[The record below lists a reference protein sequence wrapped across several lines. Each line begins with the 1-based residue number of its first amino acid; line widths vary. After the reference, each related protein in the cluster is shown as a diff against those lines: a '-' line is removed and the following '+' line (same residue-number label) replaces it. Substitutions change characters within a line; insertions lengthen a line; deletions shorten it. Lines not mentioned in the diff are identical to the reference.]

1 MHIKTPGLVDVVV
14 LLRYQSSMKVL
25 TTQKETMTR
34 ELLSEAIIAEK
45 VLTLTNLLRV
55 KPLIPSYLYSFHLTK
70 KKTYFF
76 LVQIFILEDF
86 KAKVISDYHHSRK
99 VSVKQKS
106 RNSRYRLDN
115 RNRGD
120 HDDRDDDDG
129 HGRRAGAKDISKR
142 IGNRLV
148 ILFSSEPMGFS
159 ETRERKNTG
168 QMVE

>member
-1 MHIKTPGLVDVVV
+1 MRSRAYKSSRAGRRRSPTPIPELDESFDHSERDYDTRTSIRSFPSGNCFNSYESFKGKASYP
-14 LLRYQSSMKVL
+14 LL
-25 TTQKETMTR
+25 T
-34 ELLSEAIIAEK
+34 
-45 VLTLTNLLRV
+45 
-55 KPLIPSYLYSFHLTK
+55 YLYSFHLTK
-70 KKTYFF
+70 RRQNRLI

-142 IGNRLV
+142 IGNRSV
-148 ILFSSEPMGFS
+148 SLFTS
-159 ETRERKNTG
+159 KY
-168 QMVE
+168 